1 VLGVNALERHH
12 TLSELPL
19 NERILVSKP
28 GVRGYPGLPA
38 ASEVFQGRLAGD
50 MGPLVDATGTAG
62 AVAIAALEAGAPAT
76 EIIVIEPSMAALR
89 CARETFASSGA
100 RIEPGLPWDLPADG
114 TTRLAL
120 APPAD
125 RGNARVLAEIE
136 AGARALAPDGVL
148 YLAVHKDQGGKR
160 YQKAVERLFGETSVL
175 ARERGWRLLEAKS
188 PGAAPGTAGGSD
200 RASGSGGADPRSSGS
215 DSPWLEFEAA
225 GLRLESLPGVHSA
238 GKLDPGTA
246 VLIEEV
252 RWERLGGRRVLD
264 LGCGVGVLGLL
275 AARAGAEVVAVDD
288 DLAAVRSTMRNA
300 DRLGV
305 ALDAR
310 HSDIDGELEGERF
323 DVVLCNPP
331 FHVGKGVRLG
341 LAEAFIE
348 AAHRLLVAGGELA
361 LVANRDL
368 PYERV
373 MGGWSSVER
382 AADRAGFKVLQARR

>member
-12 TLSELPL
+12 ALSELPL
-19 NERILVSKP
+19 NERTLTSKP

-38 ASEVFQGRLAGD
+38 ASEVFQGRLPGD
-50 MGPLVDATGTAG
+50 MGPLVDASGTAG
-62 AVAIAALEAGAPAT
+62 AVALAALEAGAPVT
-76 EIIVIEPSMAALR
+76 DITVLEPSMAALR
-89 CARETFASSGA
+89 CARDTFAGSGA
-100 RIEPGLPWDLPADG
+100 RIEPGLPWDLPDAG

-136 AGARALAPDGVL
+136 AAARAVSPDGVL

-175 ARERGWRLLEAKS
+175 ARDRGWRLLEARS
-188 PGAAPGTAGGSD
+188 PGAVPDTAASSGRG
-200 RASGSGGADPRSSGS
+200 SGSGADIGS
-215 DSPWLEFEAA
+215 PGDGSPWLEFEAA

-246 VLIEEV
+246 VLLDEV
-252 RWERLGGRRVLD
+252 RWERLAGRRVLD

-275 AARAGAEVVAVDD
+275 AAQSGAEVVAVDD
-288 DLAAVRSTMRNA
+288 DLAAVRSTKRNA
-300 DRLGV
+300 DRLGL
-305 ALDAR
+305 ALDVR

-323 DVVLCNPP
+323 DVLLCNPP

-348 AAHRLLVAGGELA
+348 AAFRLLAAGGELA

-382 AADRAGFKVLQARR
+382 AADRAGFKVLRARR